1 MTNVFARPPALSVNL
16 NKIALLRNSRDS
28 GVPDLLPFV
37 HVARAAGAVGITLH
51 PRPDERHIR
60 PADVTAI
67 AETMAPWRPGFEL
80 SLEGYP
86 EARFFDIC
94 AEVRPEQVTLVPD
107 APEARTSDHGWVM
120 DERERAVIA
129 AAMARLRPL
138 GCRIVLF
145 AETDAAAIERI
156 ADAGATGIELY
167 TGPYADSFRRGEAVE
182 AMLETFTEAGR
193 VAQRRGL
200 SVNAGHDLNLANLPA
215 LVAHLPHLAEVSIG
229 HELVADALLFGMRD
243 AIVAYRSALG
253 QPIEE
258 HP

>member
-1 MTNVFARPPALSVNL
+1 MTNVSAPALSVNL

-37 HVARAAGAVGITLH
+37 HVARAAGAIGITLH
-51 PRPDERHIR
+51 PRPDQRHIR

-86 EARFFDIC
+86 DDRFFEIC
-94 AEVRPEQVTLVPD
+94 DAVRPEQVTLVPD
-107 APEARTSDHGWVM
+107 APEARTSDHGWSL
-120 DERERAVIA
+120 DDAGERAVIA

-145 AETDAAAIERI
+145 AETDPAAIERI

-182 AMLETFTEAGR
+182 AMLDTFTEVGR
-193 VAQRRGL
+193 VARRRGL

-215 LVAHLPHLAEVSIG
+215 LVAHLPDLAEVSIG

-253 QPIEE
+253 HAIEE